1 MHFLAREK
9 YKAKDNA
16 DEYIVAQQIGIKNHI
31 VEKLAKNPNFSI
43 VVMRLTSQFNGIY
56 YNKFD
61 DRQPIN
67 NDRPFFMWLMGDK
80 SFLNT
85 ILKSGTKSNKRQRG
99 AEYFYDF

>member
-1 MHFLAREK
+1 
-9 YKAKDNA
+9 
-16 DEYIVAQQIGIKNHI
+16 
-31 VEKLAKNPNFSI
+31 
-43 VVMRLTSQFNGIY
+43 MRLTSQFNGIY

-85 ILKSGTKSNKRQRG
+85 ILKKGGTKSNKRQRG